1 MKPLTIL
8 IDMDDTIENLSEA
21 WVAYLNHR
29 YGTQVSYNQVKTW
42 DMTKAF
48 PMLTK
53 EQIYTPLTENELW
66 LWVKPKP
73 GAANTLLKLMMD
85 GHRLFI
91 VTASAY
97 QTLPVKL
104 DKVLFTYFPFLRP
117 EQVIITTQ
125 KQMIKGDVLVDDNP
139 QNLIGGDFEKI
150 LMTAPHNQTYQAN
163 QNGMYRVHRW
173 EEAYE
178 IILCLANNQ
187 TSTYH

>member
-117 EQVIITTQ
+117 EKVIITTQ